1 MASEIAPASYVRAVR
16 EIILD
21 DPLDDFLT
29 DAAKI
34 ASDIFGIKRSRIVKR
49 PVTMHREL
57 EPDYMPTYDGIG
69 VPNVDMFASNSLRV
83 TLFERRAA
91 ASEQIN
97 EVLKTAYD
105 RLTTTRVRSSRI
117 RRTISGR
124 RQETYR
130 PNDLTVALNE
140 AEAESGLTDS
150 KLTVK
155 AQAVADVTPA
165 CGPSRG
171 TEYALSLH
179 GDDLAEQLLKR
190 QAHIIHDYARKF
202 VASRPLLR
210 DDLGFEPDR
219 DPLHVSFMRVPNGSP
234 ADHEL
239 FIDALNENMPVSL
252 QVQPLQWEQKI
263 RSPRRQDA

>member
-34 ASDIFGIKRSRIVKR
+34 AGDIFGIKRSRIVKR

-69 VPNVDMFASNSLRV
+69 VPNVHMFASNSLRV

-97 EVLKTAYD
+97 EVLKAASS
-105 RLTTTRVRSSRI
+105 RLTAARVRSSRI
-117 RRTISGR
+117 RHTISGR

-140 AEAESGLTDS
+140 AEAESGLAGQD
-150 KLTVK
+150 LVVK
-155 AQAVADVTPA
+155 AKAVVDATPA
-165 CGPSRG
+165 YGPYRG
-171 TEYALSLH
+171 TEYALSLD
-179 GDDLAEQLLKR
+179 GDELAGQLLKR
-190 QAHIIHDYARKF
+190 QAQIIHDQARKI
-202 VASRPLLR
+202 VAGRPLLR

-219 DPLHVSFMRVPNGSP
+219 DPLHVPFVHVPNGSP

-239 FIDALNENMPVSL
+239 FIDALNENMPLAL
-252 QVQPLQWEQKI
+252 QVQPLQWEQNI
-263 RSPRRQDA
+263 RPPRHPDA